1 MGFSTIFD
9 ILSSMAV
16 GGLLLLT
23 LLRLNGTAIENSIIY
38 GNDRTLQRALAQT
51 AVVLEEDLRRMGYCE
66 DPYKL
71 TEEMSRIIAA
81 DKEYISFYTDTDRDG
96 NLDSIAYF
104 VSDTSA
110 LSVTK
115 NPRDKILYRQIN
127 SEIPLIVNTNI
138 VQFDFTYYDALGFE
152 LSKPVAQPAL
162 ITHLEI
168 SFKVEDPE
176 AYNENY
182 SEAYWQQVRL
192 TSRNLRKR

>member
-23 LLRLNGTAIENSIIY
+23 LLRLNGTAIENSMVY
-38 GNDRTLQRALAQT
+38 GNDRSLQRALAQT

-110 LSVTK
+110 LSITK

-152 LSKPVAQPAL
+152 LSKPVAQPDL

>member
-1 MGFSTIFD
+1 MGYSTILD
-9 ILSSMAV
+9 ILSSMAI
-16 GGLLLLT
+16 GGVLLLT
-23 LLRLNGTAIENSIIY
+23 LLRLNGNVIENTIIY
-38 GNDRTLQRALAQT
+38 GSDRSLQRSLAET
-51 AVVLEEDLRRMGYCE
+51 AMIVEEDMRRMGYCE

-71 TEEMSRIIAA
+71 NDAMSRIIAA

-96 NLDSIAYF
+96 NLDSIAFF

-110 LSVTK
+110 LLVTK

-152 LSKPVAQPAL
+152 LSKPVASPSL

-176 AYNENY
+176 AYDENY